1 MIVVSDTTPLISFL
15 KINRLDILEQVFGQ
29 VLVPQAVYNELTVNN
44 DFPDEIEKIKNATFL
59 KCVVVDHEQVA
70 LIQEQTGLDLGESEA
85 IAYAQNSNTD
95 VLLMDELKGRL
106 VAKTFGIK
114 LVGTIGIL
122 MESLRKGYTQ
132 KNEVQEYVRV
142 FRESHRRISERLLEQ
157 LLEYSENF

>member
-1 MIVVSDTTPLISFL
+1 M
-15 KINRLDILEQVFGQ
+15 
-29 VLVPQAVYNELTVNN
+29 
-44 DFPDEIEKIKNATFL
+44 
-59 KCVVVDHEQVA
+59 DHEQVA